1 MTASMWLRN
10 LAAFGMQAGL
20 LVLAGAV
27 LARAFRIQT
36 PRAALAYWRTLLLA
50 CVLLPFCQPWQTM
63 PSAPIERAALSALD
77 ADGLRALAVVPQT
90 ASASWWPSTDTLI
103 LLVVVAGIAARTLWL
118 AIGALALGR
127 IRREASPLNP
137 MPDTIKRAQERVGAR
152 AGMFVSDR
160 VAGPVT
166 FGVLRPVIVFPP
178 AVAAM
183 EESIQHAI
191 ACHELLHVRRRDWLF
206 EVLEEG
212 VRTVLWFHPAVW
224 WLIGRI
230 QLSRE
235 QVVDQA
241 VIRLTE
247 SRERY
252 VEALLAVAIAKS
264 PGILT
269 PASAFLRRSALKK
282 RVAQILQE
290 STMTTRRLI
299 LSLGASGA
307 ALALAATMA
316 VRSFP
321 LEAQGQPQTSGGG
334 PVQILKGGEHLLHGE
349 LPEYPHRAI
358 EERVEGDVILDLAVD
373 ARGEVSDARVLTGP
387 DELRKAALGAVLGW
401 HYAPAAVSSM
411 STQATLRFH
420 LPPSNAEFHG
430 RANNVEM
437 KGEPEKG
444 ELTRAQRT
452 ERLIMEI
459 DKALVDPKLPGGM
472 REDLKR
478 RMAEATED
486 MAKIQAERMA
496 EASETVEIRAERESG
511 PEEGR
516 EMTLRSVREGDRI
529 QVVRERGRGKLEP
542 YAGPTRLAAIRTERV
557 SDDAVA
563 EVLKRAGLN
572 VGDTVTEESLKRL
585 QAAATAVDEHFRV
598 VVRDDGRGGIAV
610 TIISR

>member
-10 LAAFGMQAGL
+10 LAAFGMQAGIL
-20 LVLAGAV
+20 ILAGAV
-27 LARAFRIQT
+27 LARVFRIQT
-36 PRAALAYWRTLLLA
+36 PRAALAYWRTQLLA

-63 PSAPIERAALSALD
+63 AVAPIERGALSTPGN
-77 ADGLRALAVVPQT
+77 GLSALAVVPQT
-90 ASASWWPSTDTLI
+90 ASVSWWPSIEALI
-103 LLVVVAGIAARTLWL
+103 LLVVVAGIAARALWL

-127 IRREASPLNP
+127 IRREASPLDP
-137 MPDTIKRAQERVGAR
+137 LPDTIKRAQERVGAR
-152 AGMFVSDR
+152 AGMFVSHR

-166 FGVLRPVIVFPP
+166 FGVLHPVIVFPP

-235 QVVDQA
+235 QVVDQT

-247 SRERY
+247 SKDRY

-334 PVQILKGGEHLLHGE
+334 PVQILKGGDHLLHGG

-358 EERVEGDVILDLAVD
+358 EARVEGDVLLDLAVD
-373 ARGEVSDARVLTGP
+373 DRGEVSDARVLSGP
-387 DELRKAALGAVLGW
+387 DELRKAALEAVLGW
-401 HYAPAAVSSM
+401 HYAPTAVSSI

-420 LPPSNAEFHG
+420 LPPANVEFRG
-430 RANNVEM
+430 QASTVEM
-437 KGEPEKG
+437 KGEPEKV

-459 DKALVDPKLPGGM
+459 DKALADPKLPGDM

-496 EASETVEIRAERESG
+496 KASETVEIRSEREAG
-511 PEEGR
+511 LKEGR
-516 EMTLRSVREGDRI
+516 EVILRSVREGDKI
-529 QVVRERGRGKLEP
+529 HVVRARGREKLAP
-542 YAGPTRLAAIRTERV
+542 YAGPMRLAAIRTERV

-563 EVLKRAGLN
+563 EVLKRAEVK

-598 VVRDDGRGGIAV
+598 GIRDDAKGGITV
-610 TIISR
+610 TIVSR

>member
-1 MTASMWLRN
+1 MWLRN
-10 LAAFGMQAGL
+10 LAAFGMQAGF
-20 LVLAGAV
+20 LVLAAAA

-63 PSAPIERAALSALD
+63 GVAPIEQAAFSAAG
-77 ADGLRALAVVPQT
+77 ADGLSVLAVGSQA
-90 ASASWWPSTDTLI
+90 ASASWWRSTDNLI

-118 AIGALALGR
+118 VIGALALVR
-127 IRREASPLNP
+127 IRREASPLDP
-137 MPDTIKRAQERVGAR
+137 LPDSIKLALERVGAR
-152 AGMFVSDR
+152 AGMLVSPR
-160 VAGPVT
+160 IAGPIT

-191 ACHELLHVRRRDWLF
+191 ACHELLHVRRRDWAF

-230 QLSRE
+230 QLTRE

-241 VIRLTE
+241 VICLTE

-264 PGILT
+264 PGVIT

-321 LEAQGQPQTSGGG
+321 LEAQGQPPAGGG
-334 PVQILKGGEHLLHGE
+334 EPVQIVKGGEHLLHGE

-358 EERVEGDVILDLAVD
+358 EGRVEGDVLLDLAVD
-373 ARGEVSDARVLTGP
+373 DRGEVSDARVLSGP
-387 DELRKAALGAVLGW
+387 DELRKAALEAVLAW
-401 HYAPAAVSSM
+401 HYAPSAVSSI

-420 LPPSNAEFHG
+420 LPPPNAEFRG
-430 RANNVEM
+430 VAFAF
-437 KGEPEKG
+437 KTTGERENG
-444 ELTRAQRT
+444 ELTRGQKT

-459 DKALVDPKLPGGM
+459 ENALADPKVTGGM
-472 REDLKR
+472 RDDLTKR
-478 RMAEATED
+478 LAEARED
-486 MAKIQAERMA
+486 MAKI
-496 EASETVEIRAERESG
+496 RAEREIEPEGGQGKRERFSG
-511 PEEGR
+511 P
-516 EMTLRSVREGDRI
+516 M
-529 QVVRERGRGKLEP
+529 
-542 YAGPTRLAAIRTERV
+542 RLVNVRTERV
-557 SDDAVA
+557 TDDAVA
-563 EVLKRAGLN
+563 EVLKRAGLK
-572 VGDTVTEESLKRL
+572 VGDAVTRETFKRL
-585 QAAATAVDEHFRV
+585 EAAVAGVDEHFRLSIT
-598 VVRDDGRGGIAV
+598 DDGEGGVTV
-610 TIISR
+610 TILSR

>member
-20 LVLAGAV
+20 VVLAGAT

-36 PRAALAYWRTLLLA
+36 PRAALAYWRTLLLV

-63 PSAPIERAALSALD
+63 AVAPIEQAALSAPGG
-77 ADGLRALAVVPQT
+77 DGLSVPAVGSHA
-90 ASASWWPSTDTLI
+90 ASASGWPSTETLI

-118 AIGALALGR
+118 AIGAFALRR
-127 IRREASPLNP
+127 IRRDALPFDPL
-137 MPDTIKRAQERVGAR
+137 PDTIKLAQQRVGAR
-152 AGMFVSDR
+152 AGMLVSR
-160 VAGPVT
+160 RIAGPIT

-183 EESIQHAI
+183 KESIQHAI

-230 QLSRE
+230 QVTRE

-241 VIRLTE
+241 VICLTE

-264 PGILT
+264 HGVLT

-321 LEAQGQPQTSGGG
+321 LEAQGQPQAGGG
-334 PVQILKGGEHLLHGE
+334 EPVQIVKGGGHLLHGE

-358 EERVEGDVILDLAVD
+358 EERVEGDVLLDLAVD
-373 ARGEVSDARVLTGP
+373 DRGEVSDARVLSGP
-387 DELRKAALGAVLGW
+387 DELRKAALEAVLGW
-401 HYAPAAVSSM
+401 HYAPSAVSSI

-420 LPPSNAEFHG
+420 LPPANVEFRG
-430 RANNVEM
+430 QAYIAEM

-444 ELTRAQRT
+444 EFTRAQKA

-459 DKALVDPKLPGGM
+459 EKALADPKVTGGM
-472 REDLKR
+472 RDDLTKR
-478 RMAEATED
+478 MTEAKED
-486 MAKIQAERMA
+486 MAKI
-496 EASETVEIRAERESG
+496 RAEREVE
-511 PEEGR
+511 PEGGR
-516 EMTLRSVREGDRI
+516 G
-529 QVVRERGRGKLEP
+529 QRER
-542 YAGPTRLAAIRTERV
+542 YTGPMRLVKVRTERV

-563 EVLKRAGLN
+563 EVLKRAGLK
-572 VGDTVTEESLKRL
+572 VGDAVTEESLKRL
-585 QAAATAVDEHFRV
+585 RAAAAGVDEHFRV
-598 VVRDDGRGGIAV
+598 VITDNGQGGITV
-610 TIISR
+610 TIVS